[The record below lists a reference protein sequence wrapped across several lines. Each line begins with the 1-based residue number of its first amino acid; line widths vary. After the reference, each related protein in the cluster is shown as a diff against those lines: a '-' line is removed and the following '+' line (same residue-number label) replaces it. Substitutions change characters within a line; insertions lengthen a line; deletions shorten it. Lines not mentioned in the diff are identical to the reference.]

1 MTIKI
6 IKQILLITLGLGIST
21 ATLASNLEREQRI
34 TAQIV
39 DAIMDGDAVELI
51 ADATNGADRGEF
63 LAIEMESDSGTTR
76 GAAIILHGRG
86 LHPEWEQVIKP
97 LRTLLPEHGW
107 HTLALQMPVMKKGA
121 KYFDYVPI
129 FPEASPRIEA
139 AITHLKNQGIK
150 RIVIIAHS
158 CGAHMAM
165 NWIDLNGDSQIA
177 GYVGIGMGA
186 TDYRQKMA
194 KPFPLDKMKV
204 PTLDVYGEDDFP
216 AVQRMASGR
225 WDQILQAGDSQSKQI
240 RIDGADHYFV
250 DKGDELVEAIAT
262 WLNATFL

>member
-1 MTIKI
+1 MDTGKLA
-6 IKQILLITLGLGIST
+6 QLLLITAGLGISA
-21 ATLASNLEREQRI
+21 ATFASNLEREQRI
-34 TAQIV
+34 ADQIV
-39 DAIMDGDAVELI
+39 DAIMDGDAVELS
-51 ADATNGADRGEF
+51 ADGREF
-63 LAIEMESDSGTTR
+63 LAIEMESESDTTR

-97 LRTLLPEHGW
+97 LRTMLPEHGW

-129 FPEASPRIEA
+129 FPEAYPRIEA
-139 AITHLKNQGIK
+139 AIRHLQEQDIK

-165 NWIDLNGDSQIA
+165 NWIELNGDSQIA

-186 TDYRQKMA
+186 TDYKQKMA

-204 PTLDVYGEDDFP
+204 PTLDVYGEEDFP
-216 AVQRMASGR
+216 AVMRMASGR
-225 WDQILQAGDSQSKQI
+225 WNKIQQAGNPLSKQL
-240 RIDGADHYFV
+240 RIDEADHYFV
-250 DKGDELVEAIAT
+250 DKGDELVEAISG
-262 WLNATFL
+262 WLNSTFN

>member
-1 MTIKI
+1 MDIRKLAQLLTI
-6 IKQILLITLGLGIST
+6 TVGLSMSGT
-21 ATLASNLEREQRI
+21 TFASNLEREQRI
-34 TAQIV
+34 AEQIV
-39 DAIMDGDAVELI
+39 DSIMDGDAVELN
-51 ADATNGADRGEF
+51 ADAHDF

-97 LRTLLPEHGW
+97 LRTMLPEHGW
-107 HTLALQMPVMKKGA
+107 HTLSLQLPVLKKGA
-121 KYFDYVPI
+121 KYFDYVPT

-139 AITHLKNQGIK
+139 AIAHLKQQGIK

-186 TDYRQKMA
+186 TDYKQKMV

-204 PTLDVYGEDDFP
+204 PTLDVYGEEDFP
-216 AVQRMASGR
+216 AVLRMAPGR
-225 WDQILQAGDSQSKQI
+225 WNKIQQAGNAQSKQI
-240 RIDGADHYFV
+240 RIDDADHYFV
-250 DKGDELVEAIAT
+250 DKGDELVEAISG
-262 WLNATFL
+262 WLNNTFK